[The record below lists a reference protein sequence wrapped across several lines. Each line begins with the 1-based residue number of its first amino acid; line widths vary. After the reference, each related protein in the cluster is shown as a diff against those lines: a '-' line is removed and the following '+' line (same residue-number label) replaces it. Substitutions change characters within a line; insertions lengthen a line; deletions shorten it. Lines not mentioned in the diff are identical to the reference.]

1 MACHDRS
8 SGLLLTRDGR
18 TVRAVDDHRAAA
30 LALAAPTPAADVP
43 LEAAAG
49 LVLADDV
56 RAAGPLP
63 AWDNSAMDGY
73 AVRAADCAGAAPG
86 APVLL
91 AVVADLPAG
100 SAADAAVGP
109 GQAARIMTGAPLPR
123 GADAVVPVEQTDG
136 GTGRV
141 AVHAA
146 PRVGAHVRRAG
157 EDARAGDLVLAA
169 GTLLAERHVAA
180 AAAAGA
186 GTLRVHRRPRVLVV
200 ATGSELVPPGAPR
213 ARGQIPDSNSYLLAA
228 AVAAVGAEAVRVPPV
243 PDDPEALRAVLAA
256 HDGAVDAVV
265 TAGGV
270 SVGAYDVVKAAL
282 TGWGDVEF
290 VAVAM
295 QPGKPQGLGR
305 LPGGTPV
312 YCLPGNPVS
321 VFVSFEVLVRPALQR
336 MRGLAEVE
344 RPTVRAVVEDGWRTP
359 QGRAQY
365 MPVALTGDPPVARR
379 AAAGGSGSHLAAG
392 LARADG
398 LAVVPADVAAVVA
411 GDVLTVMRCDA

>member
-1 MACHDRS
+1 M
-8 SGLLLTRDGR
+8 
-18 TVRAVDDHRAAA
+18 RAVDDHRAAA

-109 GQAARIMTGAPLPR
+109 GQAARIMTGAPLPP

-157 EDARAGDLVLAA
+157 EDA
-169 GTLLAERHVAA
+169 
-180 AAAAGA
+180 
-186 GTLRVHRRPRVLVV
+186 
-200 ATGSELVPPGAPR
+200 
-213 ARGQIPDSNSYLLAA
+213 
-228 AVAAVGAEAVRVPPV
+228 
-243 PDDPEALRAVLAA
+243 
-256 HDGAVDAVV
+256 
-265 TAGGV
+265 
-270 SVGAYDVVKAAL
+270 
-282 TGWGDVEF
+282 
-290 VAVAM
+290 
-295 QPGKPQGLGR
+295 
-305 LPGGTPV
+305 
-312 YCLPGNPVS
+312 
-321 VFVSFEVLVRPALQR
+321 
-336 MRGLAEVE
+336 
-344 RPTVRAVVEDGWRTP
+344 
-359 QGRAQY
+359 
-365 MPVALTGDPPVARR
+365 
-379 AAAGGSGSHLAAG
+379 
-392 LARADG
+392 
-398 LAVVPADVAAVVA
+398 
-411 GDVLTVMRCDA
+411 